1 MKKALLLLCLAALG
15 SGTAWAGPMARL
27 VVDVPGGSDADA
39 VLEHLRGAFGDRFDA
54 RVADVAGSLDRGF
67 GPWGVLAPAG
77 MAPCA
82 ADALGLEQ
90 IQASLVEAEGLMQ
103 ALEYDQ
109 ALKTLEALD
118 AKLCGVTEP
127 MPAEVYARVPFL
139 RGVIHYYAEKPAA
152 AREAFRDAVLRQPE
166 LEWDAT
172 YPPDPQQV
180 FLDGVAD
187 AYRSDRIVL
196 ALDAADRPQRLLVD
210 GNEVDAAAAEVELLG
225 PDHLLQVG
233 AGEAVATVVLRTGGA
248 ERVVL
253 VGPRYVAEGL
263 ALGLESDHGAG
274 AFAVLA
280 AAAEDAG
287 HREVVVL
294 GSPAAEF
301 AWQYDDIDRA
311 WASVSLVL
319 SKKLA
324 EGRKVSGIGG
334 ALIGAGAAV
343 AVAGAVI
350 GVRNYTLGSELR
362 SEMEADPGLYDH
374 HLDQYG
380 THQAGSGVGVAML
393 GVGSA
398 LVAVGVPLLVRG
410 QAIQSKAVEKPQV
423 SLAPLDGGIAFGLR
437 GEF

>member
-1 MKKALLLLCLAALG
+1 MKKTLWLACIAVLG
-15 SGTAWAGPMARL
+15 AGSAWAGPKARL
-27 VVDVPGGSDADA
+27 VVDVPGDSDSDA

-54 RVADVAGSLDRGF
+54 RVADVAGSLERGF
-67 GPWGVLAPAG
+67 GPWGVVAPAE
-77 MAPCA
+77 MAPCD
-82 ADALGLEQ
+82 ADSLGLEQ

-103 ALEYDQ
+103 ALEYEQ
-109 ALKTLEALD
+109 ALQMLEELD

-152 AREAFRDAVLRQPE
+152 ARDAFRDAVLRQPE
-166 LEWDAT
+166 MEWDAT

-196 ALDAADRPQRLLVD
+196 ALDAADRPQRLLVN
-210 GNEVDAAAAEVELLG
+210 GTEVDAAAAELELLG
-225 PDHLLQVG
+225 PEHLLQVG
-233 AGEAVATVVLRTGGA
+233 VGDSVATVVLHTGGA
-248 ERVVL
+248 LRVEL
-253 VGPRYVAEGL
+253 VGPQYVAQGL
-263 ALGLESDHGAG
+263 ILDLESEHGAG

-294 GSPAAEF
+294 GSPSAEF

-311 WASVSLVL
+311 WTSVSLVL

-362 SEMEADPGLYDH
+362 SEMEADPGLYDY
-374 HLDQYG
+374 HLDEYD
-380 THQAGSGVGVAML
+380 THRAGSGVGVAML

-398 LVAVGVPLLVRG
+398 LVAVGVPLLVKG

-423 SLAPLDGGIAFGLR
+423 TLAPLDGGVSFGLR